1 MHIQLHDN
9 ITLKEI
15 KNVFSDY
22 YPYLKLEF
30 YSKPHLL
37 YESSDERD
45 IMPDEKMLKEIKEIH
60 IDGVIDIQPTEKVT
74 DLEFEF
80 QRRFG
85 LPVQVLRMEQ
95 GVWTQTTG
103 MDTFTLKD
111 VNQYSKNDSDE
122 DLVDEYE
129 EGFEELK
136 TE

>member
-15 KNVFSDY
+15 KNVFSDH

-37 YESSDERD
+37 YEASDECD
-45 IMPDEKMLKEIKEIH
+45 VLPDEKMLKEIKEMH
-60 IDGVIDIQPTEKVT
+60 IDGIINIQPTEKVT

-95 GVWTQTTG
+95 GQWRQTTG
-103 MDTFTLKD
+103 MDTFTLRD
-111 VNQYSKNDSDE
+111 VNQFSKNDSDD
-122 DLVDEYE
+122 DLVEDYE

-136 TE
+136 AE

>member
-15 KNVFSDY
+15 KNVFSDF

-37 YESSDERD
+37 YESSDEWD
-45 IMPDEKMLKEIKEIH
+45 VLNDEKKLKEIKDIH
-60 IDGVIDIQPTEKVT
+60 IDGIIDIQPTEKVT

-85 LPVQVLRMEQ
+85 LPVQVLRLEQ
-95 GVWTQTTG
+95 GKWKQTTG

-111 VNQYSKNDSDE
+111 VNQYSKNDSDD

-129 EGFEELK
+129 EGFGERAD
-136 TE
+136 

>member
-1 MHIQLHDN
+1 MHIQLHDD

-15 KNVFSDY
+15 KTVFSDF
-22 YPYLKLEF
+22 YPYLRLEF

-37 YESSDERD
+37 YESSNERD
-45 IMPDEKMLKEIKEIH
+45 VLPDEKRLKEIKDIH

-85 LPVQVLRMEQ
+85 LPVQVLRLEQ
-95 GVWTQTTG
+95 GEWRQTTG

-111 VNQYSKNDSDE
+111 VNQFSKNDSDDYLVE
-122 DLVDEYE
+122 DYE

-136 TE
+136 N

>member
-15 KNVFSDY
+15 KTVFSDY

-37 YESSDERD
+37 YESSDEWD
-45 IMPDEKMLKEIKEIH
+45 VLPDDKRLKDIKEIH
-60 IDGVIDIQPTEKVT
+60 VDGIIDIQPTEKVT

-95 GVWTQTTG
+95 GVWKQTTG

-111 VNQYSKNDSDE
+111 VNQFSKNDSDD

-129 EGFEELK
+129 EGFEEQA
-136 TE
+136 T

>member
-15 KNVFSDY
+15 KTVFSDF

-30 YSKPHLL
+30 YATNHLL

-45 IMPDEKMLKEIKEIH
+45 VLPDDKRLKEIKEIH
-60 IDGVIDIQPTEKVT
+60 IDGVIDIQPTEKVA

-85 LPVQVLRMEQ
+85 LPVQVLRLER
-95 GVWTQTTG
+95 GEWTQTTA
-103 MDTFTLKD
+103 MDAFTLKD
-111 VNQYSKNDSDE
+111 VHEFSKNDSDDYLVE
-122 DLVDEYE
+122 DYE
-129 EGFEELK
+129 EGFEEASN
-136 TE
+136 

>member
-22 YPYLKLEF
+22 YPFLKLEF

-37 YESSDERD
+37 YESSDEWD
-45 IMPDEKMLKEIKEIH
+45 VLPDDKRLKDIKEIH
-60 IDGVIDIQPTEKVT
+60 IDGVIDIQPTEKVP
-74 DLEFEF
+74 DLEVEF

-85 LPVQVLRMEQ
+85 LSVQVLRMEQ
-95 GVWTQTTG
+95 GVWRQTTG

-111 VNQYSKNDSDE
+111 VNQFSKNDSDD

-129 EGFEELK
+129 EGFEEQA
-136 TE
+136 T

>member
-30 YSKPHLL
+30 YSKTHLL
-37 YESSDERD
+37 YESSNERD
-45 IMPDEKMLKEIKEIH
+45 ILPDDKRLKDIKEIH
-60 IDGVIDIQPTEKVT
+60 IDGVIDIQPTEKVA

-95 GVWTQTTG
+95 GEWRQTTG
-103 MDTFTLKD
+103 MDVFTLKD
-111 VNQYSKNDSDE
+111 VNQFSKNDSDD

-129 EGFEELK
+129 EGFREENG
-136 TE
+136 

>member
-1 MHIQLHDN
+1 MHIQLHDD

-15 KNVFSDY
+15 KTVFSDF
-22 YPYLKLEF
+22 YPYLRLEF

-37 YESSDERD
+37 YESSNERD
-45 IMPDEKMLKEIKEIH
+45 VLPDEKRLKEIKDIH

-85 LPVQVLRMEQ
+85 LPVQVLRLEQ
-95 GVWTQTTG
+95 GEWSQTTG

-111 VNQYSKNDSDE
+111 VNQFSKNDSDDYLVE
-122 DLVDEYE
+122 DYE

-136 TE
+136 N

>member
-1 MHIQLHDN
+1 MHIQLHDD

-15 KNVFSDY
+15 KTVFSDY
-22 YPYLKLEF
+22 YPFLKLEF

-37 YESSDERD
+37 YESSDECDVLPEDKRLKD
-45 IMPDEKMLKEIKEIH
+45 IKDIH

-85 LPVQVLRMEQ
+85 LPVQVLRLEK
-95 GVWTQTTG
+95 GKWTQTTG

-111 VNQYSKNDSDE
+111 VNQFSKNDSDD

-129 EGFEELK
+129 EGFDELK

>member
-9 ITLKEI
+9 ITLLEI

-37 YESSDERD
+37 YESSDEWD
-45 IMPDEKMLKEIKEIH
+45 VLPDDKKLKEIKEMH
-60 IDGVIDIQPTEKVT
+60 IDGIIDIQPTEKVT

-95 GVWTQTTG
+95 GKWRQTTG

-111 VNQYSKNDSDE
+111 VNQFSKNDSDI
-122 DLVDEYE
+122 DLVEDYE
-129 EGFEELK
+129 DGFNEQAD
-136 TE
+136 